1 MVPILIR
8 SVGLSMGMLENEES
22 AVYQWTECSISG
34 VSIQQGNY
42 SDMMEESMFSLSLPI
57 SCHIL
62 ISILDAALQNYPE
75 APTSKLILENEHCHA
90 EKFAGHLLWD
100 LCNISVQLLSQSW
113 DHRSCAINF
122 LLPLIFKAFLSYKTF
137 EISVHEKTYVL
148 SR

>member
-1 MVPILIR
+1 MPFLIR
-8 SVGLSMGMLENEES
+8 SVGLAMGMLENEDS
-22 AVYQWTECSISG
+22 AVYQWTEHSISE
-34 VSIQQGNY
+34 VSIHQQNY
-42 SDMMEESMFSLSLPI
+42 SDMVGGSMLSLSLPI

-75 APTSKLILENEHCHA
+75 SPTSKLILANQCCHA

-100 LCNISVQLLSQSW
+100 LCKISVQLLSQSW

-122 LLPLIFKAFLSYKTF
+122 LLPLIFKAFLCYKTF
-137 EISVHEKTYVL
+137 EILVHGKTCAL